1 MSTDKK
7 TSLLVRNQLPE
18 FIREDN
24 PNFVAFMEAYY
35 EFMETKL
42 DGQQNDLTTQLKK
55 LRYIADVDKSITD
68 FESSFFNTYLSLIPR
83 DAAIDKAMLV
93 KNIMPLYLAKGSPK
107 SFELLFRMIYGE
119 AVTLSYPKD
128 NILRAS
134 DGKWN
139 IEQVLRV
146 LKKSLYSKHL
156 GDGTTKIFNL
166 LPCRCPITGSSL
178 PVTGQVYV
186 NNVLQTTGFYVQP
199 EYKKIVFEV
208 APAAT
213 DVITFFYD
221 NFDTSVLNSQK
232 IIGLRSGA
240 YTIVEKVNV
249 LKFFNEDI
257 VNIFFNLKNFV
268 GDFENGEEISAAI
281 PTDKGIINVFLKT
294 FSIVKEI
301 IVDQGGASYNVGDP
315 VIVAG
320 GGAEV
325 TATAIVQSVFKG
337 LIDRVLIN
345 YGGAGFQESYLV
357 DVAEPANTLLTLAI
371 ANVDF
376 SGTNTANALYIYTE
390 NVSSYNTVSIS
401 DADYG
406 FPSAIIATPNAN
418 TVISDALSV
427 NFYKEIGP
435 ITTVQV
441 LTSLAPLAFIPATN
455 ARPAETLNGDV
466 VGPKIDTYGALAR
479 FNINAG
485 GVGYAVG
492 EEISFVNKPMSF
504 GIGAAAMVT
513 STTANGSIRKIEFQ
527 PERIEGRATLNS
539 ASNVTIIGTG
549 TAFER
554 DLRVGDRIMINSE
567 SRYVNVIHSNT
578 SLNVNANFLYSTTN
592 KAIGVYGR
600 RVLGGQGYTQDKL
613 PDAFVITSAGAGAN
627 ITVTCIQ
634 GDGENLTPR
643 GNTQP
648 GQIESIRVI
657 TGGEGYISEPRVDLV
672 GYGDGTA
679 TANASLE
686 TPYVTLSGKWT
697 TTDSILSSADRR
709 IQGGTYYNDYS
720 YVLSCQV
727 EFAKYKDMVKN
738 LLHPAGF
745 EFFGEYAKLDVI
757 DTGGSVG
764 ANLVVDA
771 TVAGRVNVGNGSTIV
786 YGSGTKFNVAN
797 SKYLI
802 SVGAEIAI
810 NNEIRVVDSIVDNTT
825 ITVSTAFTQNA
836 NDQYITIISV
846 PYTGLGTEDG
856 IEIIAENNVAFRIE

>member
-42 DGQQNDLTTQLKK
+42 DGQNNDLTTELKK
-55 LRYIADVDKSITD
+55 LRYIADVDKSIGD
-68 FESSFFNTYLSLIPR
+68 FESNFFNTYLSLVPR
-83 DAAIDKAMLV
+83 DAAIDKALMV

-119 AVTLSYPKD
+119 PVSLSYPKD
-128 NILRAS
+128 TVLRAS
-134 DGKWN
+134 DGKWVA
-139 IEQVLRV
+139 ESALRATSDSIY
-146 LKKSLYSKHL
+146 SLHT
-156 GDGTTKIFNL
+156 GDGTNKVFKL
-166 LPCRCPITGSSL
+166 VQYVAGSS
-178 PVTGQVYV
+178 VTVYIDGV
-186 NNVLQTTGFYVQP
+186 KQNSGYYLQP
-199 EYKKIVFEV
+199 EYNKITFATAPADGSEVRIYYSDFDNLLFVNSRKIVGV
-208 APAAT
+208 RT
-213 DVITFFYD
+213 
-221 NFDTSVLNSQK
+221 
-232 IIGLRSGA
+232 GA
-240 YTIVEKVNV
+240 YALVERCTVTAQLDKRIYSLFINSKT
-249 LKFFNEDI
+249 L
-257 VNIFFNLKNFV
+257 V
-268 GDFENGEEISAAI
+268 GNFENGEEVEL
-281 PTDKGIINVFLKT
+281 DVFADNGEIVTFRAKT
-294 FSIVKEI
+294 YSVVKTITVGE
-301 IVDQGGASYNVGDP
+301 GGASYNVGDP
-315 VIVAG
+315 VIIAG
-320 GGAEV
+320 GGATT

-357 DVAEPANTLLTLAI
+357 DVAEPANSVLSLAI

-376 SGTNTANALYIYTE
+376 SGANTANSLYIYTE
-390 NVSSYNTVSIS
+390 NVASYNTVSIS

-406 FPSAIIATPNAN
+406 FPSAIITSPNAN
-418 TVISDALSV
+418 TVIKDALST
-427 NFYKEIGP
+427 NFYKQIGP
-435 ITTVQV
+435 IKTVQV
-441 LTSLAPLAFIPATN
+441 LTSLAPLAYIPGTN
-455 ARPAETLNGDV
+455 AQPAQTLNGDIT
-466 VGPKIDTYGALAR
+466 GPKIDTYGALAR

-485 GVGYAVG
+485 GVGYSVG
-492 EEISFVNKPMSF
+492 DEIRFVNKPMSF

-527 PERIEGRATLNS
+527 PERIEGTATLNS

-549 TAFER
+549 TSFER

-592 KAIGVYGR
+592 KHIGVHGR

-613 PDAFVITSAGAGAN
+613 PDVFVISSNGAGAN
-627 ITVTCIQ
+627 IVVTCIQ
-634 GDGENLTPR
+634 GDGERLTPR

-657 TGGEGYISEPRVDLV
+657 TGGDGYISEPRIDLA

-679 TANASLE
+679 TANATLE
-686 TPYVTLSGKWT
+686 TPYITFPGKWK

-745 EFFGEYAKLDVI
+745 EFFGEYAKLDII
-757 DTGGSVG
+757 DTGGATG
-764 ANLVVDA
+764 ANVRVDA
-771 TVAGRVNVGNGSTIV
+771 TVAGRVNVANGGVIV
-786 YGSGTKFNVAN
+786 YGQGTLFNVAN

-802 SVGAEIAI
+802 SVGAEIAV
-810 NNEIRVVDSIVDNTT
+810 NNEIRVVDSIINNTT
-825 ITVSTAFTQNA
+825 ITVSSAFTSNA
-836 NDQYITIISV
+836 NDQYLTVLSV
-846 PYTGLGTEDG
+846 PYVGLGTEDG
-856 IEIIAENNVAFRIE
+856 NEIVAENDIAFRIE